1 MGNISFSHQ
10 SRQCPL
16 AAAAQASQNSLNCR
30 NPIISCQL
38 DHYFCSNNILH
49 RLHSN
54 TGEWNM
60 KCDQFLFVLCCEWLV
75 SFLVEIFATFVRAA
89 GGDTS
94 WFARPPLTILL
105 RCTSWPELTHH
116 LRCLRNY
123 AVILTKFGEG
133 SYATYQ
139 HLCLIYKHFHTYK
152 NLLIYFFLT
161 LIIWWSF
168 EYSFDTLLEIR
179 RGENPRSQNRPC
191 KTTGKLGL
199 SYCMDDV
206 IL

>member
-105 RCTSWPELTHH
+105 RCTSWPELETGDITHLPTTEGVLSTKFCGNFDKIWRRQLCYLPASLPYLQVLSH
-116 LRCLRNY
+116 LR
-123 AVILTKFGEG
+123 
-133 SYATYQ
+133 
-139 HLCLIYKHFHTYK
+139 IYWY
-152 NLLIYFFLT
+152 IFF
-161 LIIWWSF
+161 
-168 EYSFDTLLEIR
+168 
-179 RGENPRSQNRPC
+179 
-191 KTTGKLGL
+191 
-199 SYCMDDV
+199 
-206 IL
+206 

>member
-1 MGNISFSHQ
+1 MPLVTQWISPTNPTFCSRGGHQNFWAFQVQVNFPSLVLIFSYLDFPNTTNGWHQ

-54 TGEWNM
+54 IGEWNM

-105 RCTSWPELTHH
+105 RCTSWPELETGDITH
-116 LRCLRNY
+116 LPN
-123 AVILTKFGEG
+123 TEG
-133 SYATYQ
+133 AYDIS
-139 HLCLIYKHFHTYK
+139 
-152 NLLIYFFLT
+152 
-161 LIIWWSF
+161 
-168 EYSFDTLLEIR
+168 R
-179 RGENPRSQNRPC
+179 
-191 KTTGKLGL
+191 
-199 SYCMDDV
+199 
-206 IL
+206 